1 MTVNSHAPVNRR
13 YHGLDILRACALILG
28 LFFHAAIPFAENP
41 YPLWIVYYEGKNWL
55 YDTIMVSTHSFR
67 MPLFFLLAGFFS
79 ALLYRKLSARNYVI
93 ARTKKLILPF
103 IAALLIFTP
112 LIIIEYMWVGFD
124 TNPWETG
131 NEFHW
136 KNYPIF
142 HFWFLEILII
152 ITALVMIFFV
162 SIKYFF
168 PNIHNSLQHFLEADS
183 NKHQLSWNVLFL
195 ACLVFNGY
203 LSWSNFPGDQFI
215 DSFAIAQPLDKIFYY
230 LCYFLIGWLLYRNTS
245 LFDRVQRSVKMNLI
259 LGSIALIVLLW
270 VRYWLFVHKDEQLI
284 MLGILGNIAVP
295 IAAVYLSLGLF
306 GFFTHEKFKPS
317 ATFDY
322 LVRASYWIYLIHL
335 PIILYL
341 QVIMTGWPIPA
352 FIKYVFIIAVA
363 FLISCLT
370 YSGYEFTKKLLTP
383 KK

>member
-1 MTVNSHAPVNRR
+1 MLNSKAIASQR
-13 YHGLDILRACALILG
+13 YHGLDVLRSLALILG
-28 LFFHAAIPFAENP
+28 LFFHASIPFSENP
-41 YPLWIVYYEGKNWL
+41 FPLWIIYYESKSWV
-55 YDTIMVSTHSFR
+55 YDTIMVGTHSFR

-79 ALLYRKLSARNYVI
+79 ALLYRKLSERNYLI
-93 ARTKKLILPF
+93 ARTKKLIFPL
-103 IAALLIFTP
+103 IASVLFFTP
-112 LIIIEYMWVGFD
+112 IMIIEYMWAGFD

-152 ITALVMIFFV
+152 ITAFVMIFLV
-162 SIKYFF
+162 SIKYLF
-168 PNIHNSLQHFLEADS
+168 PNTQKSLEHFLEADS
-183 NKHQLSWNVLFL
+183 NNNQFSWNVLFF
-195 ACLVFNGY
+195 ACLGLIGY

-215 DSFAIAQPLDKIFYY
+215 YSFTVIQPLDKILFY
-230 LCYFLIGWLLYRNTS
+230 LFFFLIGWVLYRNAF
-245 LFDRVQRSVKMNLI
+245 LFDRVRRSVTTNLLVGSVALI
-259 LGSIALIVLLW
+259 LLLW
-270 VRYWLFVHKDEQLI
+270 VRYWLFVHKEEQLI

-295 IAAVYLSLGLF
+295 VAAVFLSLGLF

>member
-1 MTVNSHAPVNRR
+1 MTVNSHATVNRR
-13 YHGLDILRACALILG
+13 YHGLDILRAHALILG
-28 LFFHAAIPFAENP
+28 LFFHASIPFAENP

-55 YDTIMVSTHSFR
+55 YDTIMVGTHSFR

-79 ALLYRKLSARNYVI
+79 ALLYRKLSARNYLI

-103 IAALLIFTP
+103 TASLIFLTP
-112 LIIIEYMWVGFD
+112 LMIIEYIWAGFV
-124 TNPWETG
+124 TNPWETD
-131 NEFHW
+131 NQFHW

-142 HFWFLEILII
+142 YLWFLEVLII

-168 PNIHNSLQHFLEADS
+168 PNIHNSLQHFIEADS

-195 ACLVFNGY
+195 SCLGLNGY
-203 LSWSNFPGDQFI
+203 LSWSSFPGDQFI
-215 DSFAIAQPLDKIFYY
+215 YAFAIAQPLDKIFYY
-230 LCYFLIGWLLYRNTS
+230 LFFFLIGWVLYRNNF
-245 LFDRVQRSVKMNLI
+245 LFNRVQRSVKINLL
-259 LGSIALIVLLW
+259 LGSAALIILLW
-270 VRYWLFVHKDEQLI
+270 VRYWMFVHKDEQLI
-284 MLGILGNIAVP
+284 MLDVVGNIAVP
-295 IAAVYLSLGLF
+295 AAAVFLSLGLF

-341 QVIMTGWPIPA
+341 QIVVTDWQIPA
-352 FIKYVFIIAVA
+352 YVKYFFIIAVS
-363 FLISCLT
+363 FFISCLT
-370 YSGYEFTKKLLTP
+370 YSGYEFTKKLFA